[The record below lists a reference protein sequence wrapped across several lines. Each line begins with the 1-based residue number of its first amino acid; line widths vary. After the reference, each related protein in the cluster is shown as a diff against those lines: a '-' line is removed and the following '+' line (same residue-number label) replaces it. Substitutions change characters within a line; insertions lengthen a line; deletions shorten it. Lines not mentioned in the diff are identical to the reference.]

1 MAEGVG
7 FLLSL
12 GILSGAA
19 LVLGLLV
26 ARIRLSVIT
35 AEILAGMIV
44 GPYVLG
50 WVSDTTVIGDIA
62 NVGIV
67 VLLFLIGLELDPVK
81 FAKMLGRAGSLAF
94 LEMGLTFVVGLF
106 CAFVLGMDLAETL
119 IFALAGSVTS
129 TAIVSQLILSRGTKG
144 DISRLLVGM
153 LVVEDIAAVALL
165 VVISSLSSTGAIA
178 GAPSAGV
185 IPILVTILG
194 GFALLGLG
202 FVVARYL
209 APPAINYLSSFEGEF
224 EELPFLFALGLG
236 FGFGVLGS
244 YLGYSA
250 GVGSFIIGLAMRGKH
265 SRFLTG
271 KVAPVKGLLVFIFF
285 VYMGSQIDPFPA
297 LAVWES
303 LLLVLV
309 LLISAKFLAGVIVGR
324 VVRAGETS
332 MDTDPRLLGAWLVPR
347 GEFSFI
353 IGQAALAAG
362 LIDGPIFSILGITVL
377 ATAIAGP
384 LLQRLSERGLA
395 PTEHPFKV
403 DKVDDLG

>member
-12 GILSGAA
+12 GILSAVA
-19 LVLGLLV
+19 LALGLIL
-26 ARIRLSVIT
+26 ARLRLPIIT

-50 WVSDTTVIGDIA
+50 WVADTTVIGDIA

-81 FAKMLGRAGSLAF
+81 FAKMLGRAGSLAV
-94 LEMGLTFVVGLF
+94 LEMGLTFVVGIF
-106 CAFVLGMDLAETL
+106 CAYVLGMSLAETL

-129 TAIVSQLILSRGTKG
+129 TAIVGQVILARGMPAET
-144 DISRLLVGM
+144 SRLLVGM
-153 LVVEDIAAVALL
+153 LVVEDIAAVGALI
-165 VVISSLSSTGAIA
+165 VISSLPSGGTISPQA
-178 GAPSAGV
+178 GAVSIFETA
-185 IPILVTILG
+185 LG

-202 FVVARYL
+202 FFVARYL

-250 GVGSFIIGLAMRGKH
+250 GVGAFIIGLAMRGKH
-265 SRFLTG
+265 SRFLSG
-271 KVAPVKGLLVFIFF
+271 KVAPVKGLLVFVFF

-297 LAVWES
+297 LAIWES
-303 LLLVLV
+303 LVLVLV
-309 LLISAKFLAGVIVGR
+309 LLVAAKFVGGALVGR
-324 VVRAGETS
+324 IMRAGNALK
-332 MDTDPRLLGAWLVPR
+332 DTDPQMVGAWLVPR

-353 IGQAALAAG
+353 IGQAALASG
-362 LIDGPIFSILGITVL
+362 LITGSIFSILGITVL
-377 ATAIAGP
+377 VTAIAGP
-384 LLQRLSERGLA
+384 LLQRLSERGVA
-395 PTEHPFKV
+395 RSEHPFKPENS
-403 DKVDDLG
+403 D